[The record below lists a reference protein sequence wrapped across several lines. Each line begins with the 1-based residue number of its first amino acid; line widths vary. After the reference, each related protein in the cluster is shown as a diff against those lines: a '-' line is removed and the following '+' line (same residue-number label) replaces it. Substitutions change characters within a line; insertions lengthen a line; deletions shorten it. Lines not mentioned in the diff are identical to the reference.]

1 MEDGFINRTLS
12 QDEVNL
18 RKSLQEQLWNAAFAV
33 ESMLRQKARVK
44 WLKEGDSNS
53 NYFHRLI
60 NYRRSQNAI
69 QGLFVNGVWVQ
80 DPRTVKSAAVH
91 YFNSRFA
98 EENIRRPTL
107 DGVQFP
113 SLPQREKE
121 SLVARFSE
129 EENKSTV

>member
-1 MEDGFINRTLS
+1 MKKELNALEDGFINRTLS

-98 EENIRRPTL
+98 VLEDVIFHLFLEACCICRCL
-107 DGVQFP
+107 SFY
-113 SLPQREKE
+113 
-121 SLVARFSE
+121 
-129 EENKSTV
+129 